1 MAGTL
6 GLGAKPLPE
15 RMVVSVEPGLGRL
28 PLMRLRTLALYVDGL
43 IDVHPDAFR
52 PLDTKAQRIGAR
64 QRRIEGQEDR
74 LAVGAGDLRLDDVP
88 EREPDLRVGVS
99 GAGLVDDIIMEAAR
113 MEGVDRSDKRREG
126 TGGVSECRVRWGPW
140 NKTTKQE

>member
-1 MAGTL
+1 
-6 GLGAKPLPE
+6 
-15 RMVVSVEPGLGRL
+15 MVVSVEPGLGRL
-28 PLMRLRTLALYVDGL
+28 PIMRLRTLALYIDGL

-88 EREPDLRVGVS
+88 EREPDLRAGVI
-99 GAGLVDDIIMEAAR
+99 GAGLVDAIIMAAAR
-113 MEGVDRSDKRREG
+113 LSSEERRVGQECVSRCRS
-126 TGGVSECRVRWGPW
+126 RWS
-140 NKTTKQE
+140 TYL

>member
-74 LAVGAGDLRLDDVP
+74 LRSEEHTSELQSLMRSSYAVFCL
-88 EREPDLRVGVS
+88 
-99 GAGLVDDIIMEAAR
+99 
-113 MEGVDRSDKRREG
+113 K
-126 TGGVSECRVRWGPW
+126 
-140 NKTTKQE
+140 KK

>member
-1 MAGTL
+1 
-6 GLGAKPLPE
+6 
-15 RMVVSVEPGLGRL
+15 
-28 PLMRLRTLALYVDGL
+28 MRLRTLALYVDGL

-88 EREPDLRVGVS
+88 EREPDLRVGVI

-113 MEGVDRSDKRREG
+113 LAGVAGERSAERREG
-126 TGGVSECRVRWGPW
+126 KEVVGTCRARWSLFL
-140 NKTTKQE
+140 

>member
-1 MAGTL
+1 MILLPPRSTL
-6 GLGAKPLPE
+6 TD
-15 RMVVSVEPGLGRL
+15 
-28 PLMRLRTLALYVDGL
+28 TLFPYTTLFRSLYVDGL

-88 EREPDLRVGVS
+88 EREPDLRVGVI

-113 MEGVDRSDKRREG
+113 LAGVAGEAREAIAAMDVRLHRDRKS
-126 TGGVSECRVRWGPW
+126 
-140 NKTTKQE
+140 

>member
-43 IDVHPDAFR
+43 IDVHPAAFR

-64 QRRIEGQEDR
+64 QRRIAGQEDH
-74 LAVGAGDLRLDDVP
+74 LAVGACHHSLDAVP
-88 EREPDLRVGVS
+88 GRQPDPPRGVM
-99 GAGLVDDIIMEAAR
+99 GARLVDNAIKEAR
-113 MEGVDRSDKRREG
+113 
-126 TGGVSECRVRWGPW
+126 
-140 NKTTKQE
+140 

>member
-1 MAGTL
+1 MF
-6 GLGAKPLPE
+6 
-15 RMVVSVEPGLGRL
+15 VSVEPGLGRL

-88 EREPDLRVGVS
+88 EREPDLRVGVI
-99 GAGLVDDIIMEAAR
+99 GAGLVDDIIMEATRLAGVAGEAR
-113 MEGVDRSDKRREG
+113 GAIAAMEVRLHRDRKRTRLN
-126 TGGVSECRVRWGPW
+126 SSH
-140 NKTTKQE
+140 

>member
-64 QRRIEGQEDR
+64 QRRIEGQEAR
-74 LAVGAGDLRLDDVP
+74 PAVGAGDLRLDDVP
-88 EREPDLRVGVS
+88 EREPDLRDGVL
-99 GAGLVDDIIMEAAR
+99 GAGLVDALTMEAEHLDGVVGKTREAR
-113 MEGVDRSDKRREG
+113 RNRRG
-126 TGGVSECRVRWGPW
+126 
-140 NKTTKQE
+140 